1 MSVIVQTRAGGVRG
15 VTEDGI
21 SVFRGIPFAAPPV
34 GPRRFQA
41 PESAQPW
48 DGVREADV
56 FGPPPPQSRMGLPPN
71 AVPAGPIR
79 HDPTDWLTLNVW
91 TPDLGATN
99 LPVLVW
105 IYGGAYRF
113 GSGGDYNG
121 RPLGGSG
128 VVIVTGNHRVG
139 VEGYAQ
145 LDGAP
150 ANRGLLDQMAILR
163 WVQAEIAAF
172 GGDPSRVTIFGES
185 SGAGAVAALSV
196 MPSAVGLFAGAVAQ
210 SVPGT
215 FFTTALA
222 RDISAELVAPL
233 GLEPSAAALADVE
246 PDRLLAAL
254 RQLDARMPTI
264 GRWGRI
270 AHSSTPFSPLIDGTV
285 LPVDPWRGLASGA
298 GRDVPLMVG
307 HNRDE
312 WQLFHVMGGQLGK
325 VTDEMATATM
335 EAFGPGPDAPARL
348 RAAYA
353 GASPEELS
361 VIVLSDRLFRVP
373 SQRLAAAQT
382 AGGGRAYLYELTWPS
397 PAAGGVLRACHGLDV
412 PLVFGALTDG
422 LAEFLVGSPP
432 DPGAIEISA
441 QMRGAW
447 VAFARDGDPGW
458 PTYDERQRLTRVFDR
473 DPNGGVRAYPE
484 EVSRE
489 LWAAYE
495 IEVADLPSTKD

>member
-1 MSVIVQTRAGGVRG
+1 MSVVVQTRAGAVRG
-15 VTEDGI
+15 VTQDGI

-41 PESAQPW
+41 PESAQRW
-48 DGVREADV
+48 DGIREADV
-56 FGPPPPQSRMGLPPN
+56 FGPPPPQSRAGLPTTT
-71 AVPAGPIR
+71 VPAGPIR
-79 HDPTDWLTLNVW
+79 HDPTDWLTLNIW
-91 TPDLGATN
+91 TPDPGATN

-113 GSGGDYNG
+113 GSSGDYDG
-121 RPLGGSG
+121 RLLAGSG

-150 ANRGLLDQMAILR
+150 ANRGLLDQVAILR

-185 SGAGAVAALSV
+185 SGAGTVAALSV
-196 MPSAVGLFAGAVAQ
+196 MPSAVGLFTGAIAQ
-210 SVPGT
+210 SVAGT

-254 RQLDARMPTI
+254 SQLDARMPTI
-264 GRWGRI
+264 ERWGMT
-270 AHSSTPFSPLIDGTV
+270 AHSITPFSPVIDGTI
-285 LPVDPWRGLASGA
+285 LPIDPWQGLACGV
-298 GRDVPLMVG
+298 GRDVALMVG

-312 WQLFHVMGGQLGK
+312 WQLFHVMSGRQGQ

-335 EAFGPGPDAPARL
+335 EAYGPGPDAPARL
-348 RAAYA
+348 RAAYP
-353 GASPEELS
+353 GASAEELS
-361 VIVLSDRLFRVP
+361 VIVLSDRMFRVP

-382 AGGGRAYLYELTWPS
+382 AGGGRAYLYELTWQS
-397 PAAGGVLRACHGLDV
+397 PGAGGLLRACHGLDV
-412 PLVFGALTDG
+412 PLVFGALTDD
-422 LAEFLVGSPP
+422 LARLFVGSPP
-432 DPGAIEISA
+432 DPGAIEVSA

-458 PTYDERQRLTRVFDR
+458 PTYDERQRLTRVFDC
-473 DPNGGVRAYPE
+473 DPNGGVRPYPE
-484 EVSRE
+484 EASRE

-495 IEVADLPSTKD
+495 IELADLSDTKD